1 MENIARLLK
10 VMATLRDPEKGC
22 AWDIEQTFA
31 TIAPYTVEEAYE
43 VADAIQRDDMDDLRD
58 ELGDLLLQVV
68 FHSQMA
74 KDAGIFDFEAVAGGI
89 CEKMIRRHPHVFS
102 DLQFDSMAQQKA
114 HWEMLKAEEREKKG
128 SASDSS
134 ALDGVAITLP
144 AMVRAEKL
152 QKRAARVG
160 FDWPDSNGVFD
171 KLAEEVQELRE
182 AINAGDQCA
191 MQEELG
197 DLLFT
202 VVNLSRHLDISPD
215 AALQHSTA
223 KFERRFRHVENS
235 LADDGRKV
243 ENTDS
248 DSLEQYW
255 QQAKKSE

>member
-1 MENIARLLK
+1 
-10 VMATLRDPEKGC
+10 MATLRDPDKGC

-74 KDAGIFDFEAVAGGI
+74 KDAGLFDFDSVAGGI

-102 DLQFDSMAQQKA
+102 DLQFESVAQQKA
-114 HWEMLKAEEREKKG
+114 HWEMLKAEERENKG
-128 SASDSS
+128 GGSDTS
-134 ALDGVAITLP
+134 ALDGVAVTLP
-144 AMVRAEKL
+144 AVVRAEKI

-171 KLAEEVQELRE
+171 KLAEEVEELRE
-182 AINAGDQCA
+182 AIDTGDQGA
-191 MQEELG
+191 MRDELG

-202 VVNLSRHLDISPD
+202 VVNLSRHLDISPE
-215 AALQHSTA
+215 AALRQSTA
-223 KFERRFRHVENS
+223 KFERRFRHVESS
-235 LADDGRKV
+235 LADGGRKLA
-243 ENTDS
+243 NTDS
-248 DSLEQYW
+248 NTLEQYW
-255 QQAKKSE
+255 RQAKKIE